1 MLNYGNIISDGISG
15 VGGTANRWWNM
26 RAPLDAAGNNLYSQR
41 YNFNLAVNLFPLAAY
56 QKIYQDFFRWSQW
69 ESADPTSYNFDWY
82 AGSGNVFGSAIA
94 SIIPASNAYWRRD
107 NMFSLRYCNW
117 NKDLFMGILPN
128 SQFGDI
134 AVVDLGTMPVSGDR
148 KSTRLNSS
156 HSAKSRMPSS
166 A

>member
-1 MLNYGNIISDGISG
+1 MLNYGNIISGGVSG

-41 YNFNLAVNLFPLAAY
+41 YNFDLAVNLFPLAAY

-94 SIIPASNAYWRRD
+94 TTIPGSDY
-107 NMFSLRYCNW
+107 
-117 NKDLFMGILPN
+117 
-128 SQFGDI
+128 Q
-134 AVVDLGTMPVSGDR
+134 TMKWYQDQD
-148 KSTRLNSS
+148 T
-156 HSAKSRMPSS
+156 A
-166 A
+166 